1 MHLTPVTDLLS
12 ERIGLD
18 PESLGPTVLPRAVA
32 SRMRALGLGTSGDYA
47 LRLAGDAQEF
57 QALLGD
63 LIVPETWFFRGGE
76 VFAFLARHVA
86 EAVRQQPAGAPFR
99 ILSVPCSTGEEPYSL
114 AIALVEA
121 GVPPAAW
128 VIEGVDISS
137 HLVERAR
144 AGRFGNF
151 SFRQTAPEIR
161 QRYFRPEEDQ
171 WELVPAVRALVRFR
185 QDNLLAPGFLA
196 GERPFHVIFCRN
208 LFIYLDPAGRR
219 RGLDALDRLL
229 VPQGMLC
236 TGHAEPLDF
245 RDPRFQRTGPE
256 GCFLH
261 QRTGER
267 QKDEE
272 IYRAGGKES
281 LLQVEPARAVEIPS
295 DPLPAPIPV
304 SPFAVAAQAPVDL
317 LALAR
322 QHADGGHLDKAFA
335 GCQQQL
341 KSVGPSA
348 DLYSLMGMLHQARQE
363 KAQAVRCFQRALYLD
378 PQHRAAL
385 MHLMLLCQELGDD
398 LQAARLRRRLER
410 AAPGGEE

>member
-1 MHLTPVTDLLS
+1 MNLTPVTDLLS

-128 VIEGVDISS
+128 VIEGVDISPQ
-137 HLVERAR
+137 LVER
-144 AGRFGNF
+144 GRQGCFGNF

-161 QRYFRPEEDQ
+161 QRYFRPRDDQ
-171 WELVPAVRALVRFR
+171 WELDPAVQPLVRFR
-185 QDNLLAPGFLA
+185 QGNLLAPGFLA
-196 GERPFHVIFCRN
+196 GEGQFQIIFCRN

-219 RGLDALDRLL
+219 RALDTLDRLL
-229 VPQGMLC
+229 VPQGILC

-245 RDPRFQRTGPE
+245 LDQRFQRTGPE

-267 QKDEE
+267 QKEAE
-272 IYRAGGKES
+272 TRSQVGGES
-281 LLQVEPARAVEIPS
+281 LLRVGPARGVDVAS
-295 DPLPAPIPV
+295 DPVPVHIPV
-304 SPFAVAAQAPVDL
+304 SPSPADAHAPVDL
-317 LALAR
+317 LAQAR
-322 QHADGGHLDKAFA
+322 QHADGGHLEKAFA

-341 KSVGPSA
+341 KRFGPSA

-363 KAQAVRCFQRALYLD
+363 KPQALRCFQRALYLD
-378 PQHRAAL
+378 PQHREAL

-410 AAPGGEE
+410 VTPGGEE

>member
-1 MHLTPVTDLLS
+1 MNLTPVTDLLS
-12 ERIGLD
+12 ARIGLD

-32 SRMRALGLGTSGDYA
+32 SRMQALGLRISGDYA
-47 LRLAGDAQEF
+47 VRLAGDAQEF

-76 VFAFLARHVA
+76 VFAFLARHIA
-86 EAVRQQPAGAPFR
+86 GAVRPQPGEAPFR

-137 HLVERAR
+137 QLVERAR
-144 AGRFGNF
+144 EGRFGNF

-161 QRYFRPEEDQ
+161 QRYFRQRDDK
-171 WELVPAVRALVRFR
+171 WELDPAVQPLVRFR
-185 QDNLLAPGFLA
+185 QGNLLAPGFLV
-196 GERPFHVIFCRN
+196 GELPFHVIFCRN

-219 RGLDALDRLL
+219 RALDTLDRLL

-267 QKDEE
+267 QKGDETRRPE
-272 IYRAGGKES
+272 DKEG
-281 LLQVEPARAVEIPS
+281 LLRFGPAQGVDAASDPIPARIS
-295 DPLPAPIPV
+295 V
-304 SPFAVAAQAPVDL
+304 SPSTRGAQATVNL
-317 LALAR
+317 LAQAR
-322 QHADGGHLDKAFA
+322 QHADGGHIDKAFA

-341 KSVGPSA
+341 KSFGPSA

-378 PQHRAAL
+378 PQHREAL

-410 AAPGGEE
+410 AAPGGEK